1 MFLVTVTLWRG
12 VGLHQ
17 RTHTVNNFHFPRRG
31 GVPRGTFLKKGVDS
45 LVELVRVFPVKID
58 LTTITNSCPDET
70 PTHICVLPLVGGKLV
85 MGFGFDTIT
94 VYLIDESGVRLNVS
108 DKIQTCIR
116 KQIENEITDTVQSW
130 GSSFKAGRGI
140 ININHDKIVTINI
153 EYNGCLMDEDDLFP
167 FYNNLRDSLHSLFI
181 E

>member
-1 MFLVTVTLWRG
+1 VTVTLWRG

-17 RTHTVNNFHFPRRG
+17 RTHTVNKFHFPRRG
-31 GVPRGTFLKKGVDS
+31 DVPHGTFLKKGVDS

-58 LTTITNSCPDET
+58 LTTITNSCPEET

>member
-1 MFLVTVTLWRG
+1 LSRG
-12 VGLHQ
+12 V
-17 RTHTVNNFHFPRRG
+17 RFPRRG
-31 GVPRGTFLKKGVDS
+31 CVPHGTFLKKSVDS

-58 LTTITNSCPDET
+58 LATITNSCPEET

-108 DKIQTCIR
+108 DEIQTCIR
-116 KQIENEITDTVQSW
+116 KEVEDEMIPH
-130 GSSFKAGRGI
+130 SSFKAGRGI

-167 FYNNLRDSLHSLFI
+167 FYNNLRDSLRSLFM